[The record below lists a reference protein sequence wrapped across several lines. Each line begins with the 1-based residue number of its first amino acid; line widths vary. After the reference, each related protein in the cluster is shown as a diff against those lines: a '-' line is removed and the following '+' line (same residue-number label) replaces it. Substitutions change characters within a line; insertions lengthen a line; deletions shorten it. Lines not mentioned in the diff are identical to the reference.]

1 MSSTFDLRK
10 YLDRSD
16 TIYIVVIVLGLF
28 FLVFLDDLPVRLIGA
43 CIALLS
49 GVVLVVTINTRL
61 KERVELRRPAP
72 TQSVEL
78 SMKVKKDASGT
89 RYVFDDFESNFGGD
103 DVPDTGAE
111 GDESKEAKE
120 SKEPKRIRFDD
131 TSEAK
136 EPTVVTR
143 RESAFKNPNFDRT
156 SSTPRVAPR
165 AEADEDG
172 AKDGAKDFEDEI
184 SGMRI
189 KARRP
194 APATSA
200 DTSAAPAQERGSA
213 GADFQGDGDSGM
225 RIVSRRAVG
234 TESAKHAESAE
245 SSEHT
250 EADTGATGDKIASTT
265 GPDIADAAAKQAG
278 STSDSKPDSKSD
290 SRSAS
295 ANVQAVSESGAAAP
309 QTASDAGAESASDT
323 SSETSA
329 TEPISSK
336 RPKHRVVQADLFEDP
351 SLEIPFV
358 PGEPPPDPAPRFSDL
373 IYGDAIPLPAQG
385 TDDLYA
391 NTFPAEQNNLQ
402 AKATMAAESS
412 KQRQLLLAMANLID
426 DAEHPS
432 DDEEEPRKEFDYL
445 LSRVLMVI
453 RSMMNAR
460 TAAFFWVN
468 KEQNEL
474 VLETRI
480 TDVEELFRTKRKY
493 TLGLDIVSQIAKS
506 GRPEILTEIKPSA
519 QTDLI
524 PYYNGPAGT
533 TSFVGVPVFL
543 NHTVIG
549 VLCADSTQDDAYDEI
564 TIGSLGHFTKLISG
578 LTQSYTGKYDLLQ
591 RSRALE
597 ALTQFRS
604 MVNRPGTTMQQIA
617 SALVDSS
624 ASVVESQT
632 IGVVLFDRQHDQW
645 TIHNIMSA
653 LPGVEQLSGSPVNTE
668 SSLIAP
674 TIFRGVTNCVP
685 TVAQGVLRFHEQEGP
700 LHNGFFVAVPL
711 KSTTH
716 CYGALFAEGNSAE
729 LSGRDVAILET
740 IGEQTGILLEQIHV
754 QKMLKKSA
762 LVDEASGLLNSG
774 AFIQRLE
781 EELVRATETNVPL
794 VSVLVHIDRYS
805 AVESSLN
812 HGDREELFL
821 HVLSVVRKYVRGY
834 DVVGRV
840 DENIIALAVTGTR
853 DTEVQLWAER
863 LRKEVAISV
872 KEIHKKR
879 YTVTVSIGIAKAIV
893 GDNAESL
900 LTNAGRAMELASA
913 KTNNVV
919 VFA

>member
-1 MSSTFDLRK
+1 F
-10 YLDRSD
+10 
-16 TIYIVVIVLGLF
+16 
-28 FLVFLDDLPVRLIGA
+28 
-43 CIALLS
+43 
-49 GVVLVVTINTRL
+49 
-61 KERVELRRPAP
+61 
-72 TQSVEL
+72 
-78 SMKVKKDASGT
+78 
-89 RYVFDDFESNFGGD
+89 
-103 DVPDTGAE
+103 
-111 GDESKEAKE
+111 
-120 SKEPKRIRFDD
+120 
-131 TSEAK
+131 
-136 EPTVVTR
+136 VTR
-143 RESAFKNPNFDRT
+143 RESAYKTTTPDRDAA
-156 SSTPRVAPR
+156 STRSGARDDRDDAR
-165 AEADEDG
+165 AETPKE
-172 AKDGAKDFEDEI
+172 FEDEI

-189 KARRP
+189 KGKRP
-194 APATSA
+194 ASGTVPETVPPRPSA
-200 DTSAAPAQERGSA
+200 PSM
-213 GADFQGDGDSGM
+213 GADEDSGM
-225 RIVSRRAVG
+225 RIISRRPLPDTPSDADVSVPPV
-234 TESAKHAESAE
+234 TPSSVPISTSAP
-245 SSEHT
+245 T
-250 EADTGATGDKIASTT
+250 TASTT
-265 GPDIADAAAKQAG
+265 PPKGPSESVPSTAPSSEGPIRSEDAVKTDAAEKG
-278 STSDSKPDSKSD
+278 D
-290 SRSAS
+290 
-295 ANVQAVSESGAAAP
+295 
-309 QTASDAGAESASDT
+309 
-323 SSETSA
+323 
-329 TEPISSK
+329 
-336 RPKHRVVQADLFEDP
+336 RPAQGLGGRLKHRVVQADLFEDP
-351 SLEIPFV
+351 SLEIPFL

-391 NTFPAEQNNLQ
+391 NTVPGEGGVGN
-402 AKATMAAESS
+402 AKNALAAADSS

-432 DDEEEPRKEFDYL
+432 AEEEEPRKEFDYL

-493 TLGLDIVSQIAKS
+493 ALGLDIVSQIAKS

-524 PYYNGPAGT
+524 PYYSGPAGT

-604 MVNRPGTTMQQIA
+604 MVNRPGTSMQQIA

-632 IGVVLFDRQHDQW
+632 VGVVLFDRQRDQW
-645 TIHNIMSA
+645 TIHNIMSL
-653 LPGVEQLSGSPVNTE
+653 LPGVEQLTGRPVNTE
-668 SSLIAP
+668 ASLVAP

-685 TVAQGVLRFHEQEGP
+685 SVANGVLRFHEDEGP

-716 CYGALFAEGNSAE
+716 CYGALFVEGNSAE
-729 LSGRDVAILET
+729 LSSRDVAILET

-805 AVESSLN
+805 AVENSLN
-812 HGDREELFL
+812 HADREELFL

-840 DENIIALAVTGTR
+840 DENIIALAVNGTK
-853 DTEVQLWAER
+853 DTEAQLWAER

-872 KEIHKKR
+872 KEINKKR
-879 YTVTVSIGIAKAIV
+879 YTVTVSIGIAKAV
-893 GDNAESL
+893 AGDDAESL

>member
-43 CIALLS
+43 CIALLA
-49 GVVLVVTINTRL
+49 GVILVMTINARL

-72 TQSVEL
+72 SQSVEL

-103 DVPDTGAE
+103 DVPEASPVAE
-111 GDESKEAKE
+111 AEDIKEPKQP
-120 SKEPKRIRFDD
+120 KEPKRIRFDD
-131 TSEAK
+131 TSEVS
-136 EPTVVTR
+136 EPSVVTR
-143 RESAFKNPNFDRT
+143 RDSAFK
-156 SSTPRVAPR
+156 TPTVEPTTTPSR
-165 AEADEDG
+165 AASV
-172 AKDGAKDFEDEI
+172 KDNNNDMPTNFEDEI

-194 APATSA
+194 IT
-200 DTSAAPAQERGSA
+200 DTSSKDSPASTTPA
-213 GADFQGDGDSGM
+213 SSFDDDSGM
-225 RIVSRRAVG
+225 RIVARR
-234 TESAKHAESAE
+234 SLSE
-245 SSEHT
+245 SSPSDGPGASVSSSAVEGVKGSPNEKSNEKSRENSKET
-250 EADTGATGDKIASTT
+250 VKQESTGVAGPGAALDMPATGVPSE
-265 GPDIADAAAKQAG
+265 
-278 STSDSKPDSKSD
+278 
-290 SRSAS
+290 SAS
-295 ANVQAVSESGAAAP
+295 ADVTNAVGSSGKESRKSD
-309 QTASDAGAESASDT
+309 TASG
-323 SSETSA
+323 
-329 TEPISSK
+329 P
-336 RPKHRVVQADLFEDP
+336 RHRIVQADLFEDP

-358 PGEPPPDPAPRFSDL
+358 PGEPPPDPAPRISDL
-373 IYGDAIPLPAQG
+373 IYGDAIPLPASG
-385 TDDLYA
+385 AEDYYA
-391 NTFPAEQNNLQ
+391 NAIPAENASAQGKGI
-402 AKATMAAESS
+402 AAAAESS

-432 DDEEEPRKEFDYL
+432 ADEEEPRKEFDYL

-493 TLGLDIVSQIAKS
+493 ALGLDIVSQIAKS

-632 IGVVLFDRQHDQW
+632 IGVVLFDRQNDQW

-668 SSLIAP
+668 TSLIAP
-674 TIFRGVTNCVP
+674 TIFRGVTNCVT

-711 KSTTH
+711 RSTTH

-729 LSGRDVAILET
+729 LSSRDVAILET

-812 HGDREELFL
+812 HADREELFL

-872 KEIHKKR
+872 KEIQKKR
-879 YTVTVSIGIAKAIV
+879 YTVTVSIGIAKAV
-893 GDNAESL
+893 TGDNAESL

>member
-49 GVVLVVTINTRL
+49 GVILVMTINARL

-72 TQSVEL
+72 SQSVEL

-103 DVPDTGAE
+103 DVPEASTAADTE
-111 GDESKEAKE
+111 EP
-120 SKEPKRIRFDD
+120 KEPKRIRFDD
-131 TSEAK
+131 TSDAA
-136 EPTVVTR
+136 EPAVVTR
-143 RESAFKNPNFDRT
+143 RESAYKTASTAALDRDAAR
-156 SSTPRVAPR
+156 SRPSVAK
-165 AEADEDG
+165 AEATSTESG
-172 AKDGAKDFEDEI
+172 MPTDFEDEI

-194 APATSA
+194 ATDATP
-200 DTSAAPAQERGSA
+200 APAAVPARPAAASLA
-213 GADFQGDGDSGM
+213 GDDDSGM
-225 RIVSRRAVG
+225 RIVARRPLADNPSRDNAPAISTSSDAPKSSAAPTSSDAPAPVAPVTVP
-234 TESAKHAESAE
+234 TEDASVSPAPA
-245 SSEHT
+245 
-250 EADTGATGDKIASTT
+250 AST
-265 GPDIADAAAKQAG
+265 IV
-278 STSDSKPDSKSD
+278 STEKSEKPAQGFGG
-290 SRSAS
+290 RL
-295 ANVQAVSESGAAAP
+295 
-309 QTASDAGAESASDT
+309 
-323 SSETSA
+323 
-329 TEPISSK
+329 
-336 RPKHRVVQADLFEDP
+336 KHRVVQADLFEDP

-391 NTFPAEQNNLQ
+391 NTYPTDAGIAQGKSPL
-402 AKATMAAESS
+402 AAAESS

-432 DDEEEPRKEFDYL
+432 DEEEEPRKEFDYL

-493 TLGLDIVSQIAKS
+493 PLGLDIVSQIATS

-632 IGVVLFDRQHDQW
+632 IGVVLFDRQQDQW
-645 TIHNIMSA
+645 TIHNIMSS
-653 LPGVEQLSGSPVNTE
+653 LPGVEQLSGQPVDTE
-668 SSLIAP
+668 NSLISP

-685 TVAQGVLRFHEQEGP
+685 AVAHGVLRFHEEEGP
-700 LHNGFFVAVPL
+700 LHHGFFVAVPL

-781 EELVRATETNVPL
+781 EELVRASETNVPL

-805 AVESSLN
+805 AVENSLN
-812 HGDREELFL
+812 HNDREELFM

-840 DENIIALAVTGTR
+840 DENIIALAVNGTR

-872 KEIHKKR
+872 KEINKKR
-879 YTVTVSIGIAKAIV
+879 YTVTVSIGIAKAIA

>member
-111 GDESKEAKE
+111 GEESKESKE
-120 SKEPKRIRFDD
+120 PKENKEPKRIRFDD

-156 SSTPRVAPR
+156 SSTPRVAPS
-165 AEADEDG
+165 
-172 AKDGAKDFEDEI
+172 AKGDDDAARDFEDEI

-194 APATSA
+194 APGSSA
-200 DTSAAPAQERGSA
+200 DTSAATAEEQSSA
-213 GADFQGDGDSGM
+213 GVNFQGDGDSGM
-225 RIVSRRAVG
+225 RIVARRAVS
-234 TESAKHAESAE
+234 TENSVSTENAESAE
-245 SSEHT
+245 SDMKAKS
-250 EADTGATGDKIASTT
+250 ATG
-265 GPDIADAAAKQAG
+265 KQADG
-278 STSDSKPDSKSD
+278 E
-290 SRSAS
+290 SRSQSSRANDKEVPES
-295 ANVQAVSESGAAAP
+295 AEAAP
-309 QTASDAGAESASDT
+309 QAASDTATDTATDTVSGTTSETASDTASAETA
-323 SSETSA
+323 A
-329 TEPISSK
+329 TEPVSSK

-391 NTFPAEQNNLQ
+391 NTFPAEPNNIQ

-468 KEQNEL
+468 KEQHEL

-493 TLGLDIVSQIAKS
+493 ALGLDIVSQIAKS

-653 LPGVEQLSGSPVNTE
+653 LPGVEQLSGSAVNTE
-668 SSLIAP
+668 NSLIAP

-685 TVAQGVLRFHEQEGP
+685 TVAQGVLRFHEQEGA

-781 EELVRATETNVPL
+781 EELVRASETNVPL